1 VARCAEADLM
11 IDELDLAFEERPEPE
26 HWRHARGRR
35 RGAQRGRP
43 GKKGRGG
50 RVRTPIAF
58 LMSFLLLAVLGGGAW
73 FGYTKVRGYFD
84 APDYSSAGTGQVR
97 VEIKTGDTIT
107 DMANTLFRAD
117 VVKSAKAFLQAADK
131 EPRSQNIQPGFYKLR
146 NKMRATDA
154 LGALLDLKNKVVTK
168 VTIPEGR
175 TAKQTFD
182 LLSKATGI
190 PVAQF
195 TAAAKDPAKLGVPD
209 FWFVRSDKKKQTKSI
224 EGFLYPATYDFDPD
238 ATAEGILKQMVNQFL
253 AVTSEMKFVDTVQ
266 AQLSISP
273 YDALMVASLAQAE
286 AGVPGDLPK
295 ITRVAY
301 NRLYKDTPQ
310 LACHCL
316 EFDVSTNYWLELQG
330 KGAKASKNLLDSELR
345 DPKNPY
351 STHVHDGLPPTAI
364 SNPGKAALQGAM
376 SPAPNPKNG
385 LLLFFVAIDKAGHSA
400 FATTAAEHDRN
411 VQKAREN
418 GVL

>member
-1 VARCAEADLM
+1 M

-97 VEIKTGDTIT
+97 IEIKTGDTIT
-107 DMANTLFRAD
+107 DMANTLYRAD
-117 VVKSAKAFLQAADK
+117 VVRSAKAFLQAADK

-146 NKMRATDA
+146 SKMRATDA

-182 LLSKATGI
+182 LLSKATGV

-224 EGFLYPATYDFDPD
+224 EGFLFPATYDFDPD
-238 ATAEGILKQMVNQFL
+238 ATAEGILKEMVNQFL
-253 AVTSEMKFVDTVQ
+253 AVTSKMNFVDTVQ
-266 AQLSISP
+266 AERHISP

-286 AGVPGDLPK
+286 AGIPGDLGK
-295 ITRVAY
+295 IARVAY
-301 NRLYKDTPQ
+301 NRLYSGNFP
-310 LACHCL
+310 CGCL
-316 EFDVSTNYWLELQG
+316 QFDVSTNYGLELQG
-330 KGAKASKNLLDSELR
+330 KASKASKDLSTAELN
-345 DPKNPY
+345 DPKNSY
-351 STHVHDGLPPTAI
+351 STHAHPGLPPTAI
-364 SNPGKAALQGAM
+364 DSPGEAALLGAM
-376 SPAPNPKNG
+376 NPPKG
-385 LLLFFVAIDKAGHSA
+385 SWLFFVAIDKQGHSA